1 MLTFT
6 LKEQDVVHIDRLWV
20 TGQDVVL
27 SMGKTEFSLDMGLSK
42 STSTLKLGKLLG
54 TPGVP

>member
-1 MLTFT
+1 
-6 LKEQDVVHIDRLWV
+6 VHIDRLWV